1 MISSS
6 RLAKTSA
13 VSLALLAHGA
23 LALTLASPDEAR
35 IEGASG
41 GAEVR
46 LGSSFAD
53 MSAGR
58 VQPEPTKTPAEEA
71 EPDRLTAERAKDPV
85 EQARPDR
92 TPPDRTTDSADRPA
106 PETAAVERPRD
117 TTETTR
123 PDPAPQEPAARLL
136 AAIEP
141 AKADTGPRL
150 EPLKPD
156 TPETQQLAALAP
168 APERI
173 TPERAAPASTITPVT
188 PDSVPAE
195 RVTGEA
201 PKSAAVSRSLRP
213 QMRTPEFE
221 EANKPAPKP
230 KPVAKPRAKPAPQG
244 GGAARNARAG
254 NPTGN
259 AAAKARNTGNNGR
272 KAAPGNAAA
281 SNYPGLVMRKL
292 SRAGRPRVNARG
304 TAVVAFS
311 ITSGGGLA
319 SVSLARS
326 SGSSALDRAA
336 LGVVRSAAPFPQPPS
351 GARRSF
357 SIQIQGR

>member
-1 MISSS
+1 MIVSS
-6 RLAKTSA
+6 RLAKSSA

-23 LALTLASPDEAR
+23 VALTLASPEDPR
-35 IEGASG
+35 TEGASG

-53 MSAGR
+53 MAAGR
-58 VQPEPTKTPAEEA
+58 VRPEPAKTPAEKADPEKLT
-71 EPDRLTAERAKDPV
+71 PDRVKAHA
-85 EQARPDR
+85 EQAKPDQIS
-92 TPPDRTTDSADRPA
+92 P
-106 PETAAVERPRD
+106 ERPRD
-117 TTETTR
+117 AAEMAQKPR
-123 PDPAPQEPAARLL
+123 SAVQAPEPVARRLAAVDPAQT
-136 AAIEP
+136 
-141 AKADTGPRL
+141 DTGPRL
-150 EPLKPD
+150 DSLKPD
-156 TPETQQLAALAP
+156 PPETQDLAALAP
-168 APERI
+168 APERV
-173 TPERAAPASTITPVT
+173 TPERAAPAPAIKPVA
-188 PDSVPAE
+188 PDNAPAE

-213 QMRTPEFE
+213 KMRTPEFE
-221 EANKPAPKP
+221 AANKPVAKP
-230 KPVAKPRAKPAPQG
+230 KAKPRAKPAPQG

-259 AAAKARNTGNNGR
+259 DAAKARNSGNNGR

-311 ITSGGGLA
+311 ISSGGGLA
-319 SVSLARS
+319 SLSLARS

-336 LGVVRSAAPFPQPPS
+336 LGVVRSAAPFPQPPN

>member
-6 RLAKTSA
+6 RLAKSSA

-23 LALTLASPDEAR
+23 VALTLASPEDPR
-35 IEGASG
+35 TEGASG

-53 MSAGR
+53 MAAGR
-58 VQPEPTKTPAEEA
+58 VRPEPAKTPEEKA
-71 EPDRLTAERAKDPV
+71 DSEKLMPDRAKAPS
-85 EQARPDR
+85 EQAKQDETAPDR
-92 TPPDRTTDSADRPA
+92 TKDSADRPA
-106 PETAAVERPRD
+106 PEKAAPERPRD
-117 TTETTR
+117 RAETAR
-123 PDPAPQEPAARLL
+123 PDPTPPEPVARRLAVVAPEQT
-136 AAIEP
+136 
-141 AKADTGPRL
+141 DTGPRL
-150 EPLKPD
+150 ASLKPD
-156 TPETQQLAALAP
+156 PPETQDLATLAP
-168 APERI
+168 APERAD
-173 TPERAAPASTITPVT
+173 PAPAIKPVT
-188 PDSVPAE
+188 PDNAPAE

-201 PKSAAVSRSLRP
+201 PKSAAVPHSLRP
-213 QMRTPEFE
+213 KMRTPEFE
-221 EANKPAPKP
+221 AANKPVAKP
-230 KPVAKPRAKPAPQG
+230 KAKPRAKPAPQG

-259 AAAKARNTGNNGR
+259 DAAKARNSGNNGR

-311 ITSGGGLA
+311 ISSGGGLA
-319 SVSLARS
+319 SLSLARS

-336 LGVVRSAAPFPQPPS
+336 LGVVRSAAPFPQPPN

>member
-1 MISSS
+1 MIVSS
-6 RLAKTSA
+6 RLAKSSA

-23 LALTLASPDEAR
+23 VALTLASPEDPR

-53 MSAGR
+53 MAAGR
-58 VQPEPTKTPAEEA
+58 VQPEPAKTPDEKADPEKLT
-71 EPDRLTAERAKDPV
+71 PDRVKAHA
-85 EQARPDR
+85 EQAKPDQIS
-92 TPPDRTTDSADRPA
+92 P
-106 PETAAVERPRD
+106 ERPRD
-117 TTETTR
+117 AAEMAQKPR
-123 PDPAPQEPAARLL
+123 SAVQAPERAARLL
-136 AAIEP
+136 AAVDP
-141 AKADTGPRL
+141 AEADSGPRL
-150 EPLKPD
+150 DSLKPD
-156 TPETQQLAALAP
+156 PPETQDLAALAP
-168 APERI
+168 APERAD
-173 TPERAAPASTITPVT
+173 PAPAIKPVT
-188 PDSVPAE
+188 PDNAPAE

-213 QMRTPEFE
+213 KMRTPEFE
-221 EANKPAPKP
+221 AANKPVAKP
-230 KPVAKPRAKPAPQG
+230 KAKPRAKPAPQG
-244 GGAARNARAG
+244 GGAARNARAS

-259 AAAKARNTGNNGR
+259 DAAKARNSGNNGR

-311 ITSGGGLA
+311 ISSGGGLA
-319 SVSLARS
+319 SLSLARS

-336 LGVVRSAAPFPQPPS
+336 LGVVRSAAPFPQPPN

>member
-71 EPDRLTAERAKDPV
+71 EPDRLTAERVKDPV
-85 EQARPDR
+85 EQARPDQ

-117 TTETTR
+117 TTETAR
-123 PDPAPQEPAARLL
+123 PDPAPQDPAARLL
-136 AAIEP
+136 AAIE
-141 AKADTGPRL
+141 AAQADTGPRL
-150 EPLKPD
+150 EPLKP
-156 TPETQQLAALAP
+156 ETQDLAALAP

-173 TPERAAPASTITPVT
+173 TPERAEPAPTITPVT
-188 PDSVPAE
+188 PDSASAE

-230 KPVAKPRAKPAPQG
+230 KPRAKPAPQG
-244 GGAARNARAG
+244 GGATRNARAG

-311 ITSGGGLA
+311 ISSGGGLA

>member
-1 MISSS
+1 MIGSS
-6 RLAKTSA
+6 RLAKSSA

-23 LALTLASPDEAR
+23 VALTLASPEDPR

-53 MSAGR
+53 MAAGR
-58 VQPEPTKTPAEEA
+58 VRPEPAKTPAEKADPEKLT
-71 EPDRLTAERAKDPV
+71 PDRVKAHA
-85 EQARPDR
+85 EQAKPDQIS
-92 TPPDRTTDSADRPA
+92 P
-106 PETAAVERPRD
+106 ERPRD
-117 TTETTR
+117 AAEMAQKPR
-123 PDPAPQEPAARLL
+123 SAVQAPEPVARRL
-136 AAIEP
+136 AAVAPEQT
-141 AKADTGPRL
+141 DTGPRL
-150 EPLKPD
+150 ASLKPD
-156 TPETQQLAALAP
+156 TPETQDLAALAP
-168 APERI
+168 AL
-173 TPERAAPASTITPVT
+173 ERADPAPAIKPVT
-188 PDSVPAE
+188 PDNAPAE

-213 QMRTPEFE
+213 KMRTPEFE
-221 EANKPAPKP
+221 AANKPVAKP
-230 KPVAKPRAKPAPQG
+230 KAKPRAKPAPQG

-259 AAAKARNTGNNGR
+259 DAAKARNSGNNGR

-311 ITSGGGLA
+311 ISSGGGLA
-319 SVSLARS
+319 SLSLARS

-336 LGVVRSAAPFPQPPS
+336 LGVVRNAAPFPQPPN

>member
-6 RLAKTSA
+6 RLAKSSA

-23 LALTLASPDEAR
+23 VALTLASPEEAQ

-41 GAEVR
+41 GSEVR

-53 MSAGR
+53 MAAGR
-58 VQPEPTKTPAEEA
+58 VQPEPAKTPAEDA
-71 EPDRLTAERAKDPV
+71 EPEQLTPERAKAPA
-85 EQARPDR
+85 EQAKPDETAPDR
-92 TPPDRTTDSADRPA
+92 TRDTAERPA
-106 PETAAVERPRD
+106 PEKAAPERPRD
-117 TTETTR
+117 RAETAR
-123 PDPAPQEPAARLL
+123 PDPTPPEPVARRL
-136 AAIEP
+136 AAVDP
-141 AKADTGPRL
+141 AQTDTGPRL
-150 EPLKPD
+150 VSLKPD
-156 TPETQQLAALAP
+156 TPETQDLAALAP
-168 APERI
+168 APERV
-173 TPERAAPASTITPVT
+173 TPERADPAPAIKPVA
-188 PDSVPAE
+188 PDSAPTAW
-195 RVTGEA
+195 VTGEA
-201 PKSAAVSRSLRP
+201 PKSTAVSRSLRP
-213 QMRTPEFE
+213 KMRTPEFE
-221 EANKPAPKP
+221 AANKPAPKP
-230 KPVAKPRAKPAPQG
+230 RPVAKPRAKPAPQG

-259 AAAKARNTGNNGR
+259 DAAKARNSGNNGR

-311 ITSGGGLA
+311 ISSGGGLA
-319 SVSLARS
+319 SLSLARS

-336 LGVVRSAAPFPQPPS
+336 LGVVRSAAPFPQPPN